1 MKKAKQNVWNNVLPY
16 SLVVPGVALLCILM
30 FYPFLRNILYSF
42 TNYKMTNPNY
52 TYIGFHNYLEA
63 LTNQDFRNAL
73 ANTFVWV
80 VLNTVCMILIGVLGA
95 FVMNSRQIRCA
106 VILEAV
112 LLLPWVLPEAITGY
126 TWKLLLSYQSGIYY
140 KLLYA
145 LHLIPENY
153 DIFAHGMTAMLACVA
168 ANVWRSFP
176 LISLT
181 TLAKLRALPAERIEA
196 AALDGA
202 NRLQMFFYIELPFI
216 RPAILTVGVLCFI
229 WTFNAYGIIGVMT
242 NGGPAKATEVASVLM
257 QKSAFQFYD
266 YSMASTYAV
275 LILLILVAVVAGL
288 RSLPKLLSRRDNTN
302 EEVPDVL

>member
-1 MKKAKQNVWNNVLPY
+1 MKKTKYSVQRGALPY
-16 SLVVPGVALLCILM
+16 LLVVPGVVLLCVLM

-42 TNYKMTNPNY
+42 TNYKMSNPNY
-52 TYIGFHNYLEA
+52 TYIGMGNYWEA
-63 LTNQDFRNAL
+63 LTNQEFRNAL
-73 ANTFVWV
+73 INTLVWV
-80 VLNTVCMILIGVLGA
+80 VLNTVCMIFVGVLGA

-106 VILEAV
+106 VILEVV

-140 KLLYA
+140 KLLLA
-145 LHLIPENY
+145 LHLIPGNY
-153 DIFAHGMTAMLACVA
+153 DLFAHGMTAMLACVA

-176 LISLT
+176 LISLM

-202 NRLQMFFYIELPFI
+202 NRLQMFLYIELPFI
-216 RPAILTVGVLCFI
+216 RPAVLTVGVLCFI

-266 YSMASTYAV
+266 YSMASAYAV
-275 LILLILVAVVAGL
+275 LILVILVAVVVGL
-288 RSLPKLLSRRDNTN
+288 KSLPKLLSRRDNK
-302 EEVPDVL
+302 EEDIDVL

>member
-1 MKKAKQNVWNNVLPY
+1 MKNTKGKEANRALPY
-16 SLVVPGVALLCILM
+16 YLVIPGVVLLCILM

-42 TNYKMTNPNY
+42 TDYKMTNPNY
-52 TYIGFHNYLEA
+52 GYVGMENYLEA
-63 LTNQDFRNAL
+63 LTSQDFRQAL
-73 ANTFVWV
+73 LNTLVWV
-80 VLNTVCMILIGVLGA
+80 VLNTVFMMIIGVLGA
-95 FVMNSRQIRCA
+95 FVMNSKQIKCA
-106 VILEAV
+106 ILLEVV

-140 KLLYA
+140 KLLHA
-145 LHLIPENY
+145 LHLVPANY

-181 TLAKLRALPAERIEA
+181 TLAKLRALPAEQIEA

-202 NRLQMFFYIELPFI
+202 SRMDLFFLIELPFI
-216 RPAILTVGVLCFI
+216 RPALLTVGVLCFI

-242 NGGPAKATEVASVLM
+242 NGGPAKATQVASVLM

-275 LILLILVAVVAGL
+275 MILIILVAVVLAL
-288 RSLPKLLSRRDNTN
+288 NSVPKLLSKQDM
-302 EEVPDVL
+302 E